1 MLVSDLVLF
10 FIKALNEVKAS
21 DLQLN
26 FNISTALNLTYNE
39 NKLYRTFRLFEN
51 KLSRDILNFV
61 VSPPHLVYDFSN

>member
-10 FIKALNEVKAS
+10 LIKALYEVKAS

-39 NKLYRTFRLFEN
+39 NKLYRTFRLF
-51 KLSRDILNFV
+51 
-61 VSPPHLVYDFSN
+61 